1 MCCSAHGVP
10 MQHAR
15 NETRTERDGKMA
27 FLKKHLK
34 RAISMWLALLLSV
47 PALPATAFA
56 AQDNASTLAE
66 VTAKFLIYTNPF
78 HLISLIKSLWNR
90 KGRSGNRAPP
100 VSASGLS
107 CIYLQLFYAIIYII
121 NCLSTG
127 RKTPSTYKVTYTAN
141 ANTLNREIRN
151 IFAWLSGRAG

>member
-1 MCCSAHGVP
+1 MPEA
-10 MQHAR
+10 
-15 NETRTERDGKMA
+15 
-27 FLKKHLK
+27 
-34 RAISMWLALLLSV
+34 V
-47 PALPATAFA
+47 PAKVQLHVHFA
-56 AQDNASTLAE
+56 VWVQAQDLGILFRQ
-66 VTAKFLIYTNPF
+66 FLIYTNPF

-127 RKTPSTYKVTYTAN
+127 RKTPSTYTVTYTAN

>member
-10 MQHAR
+10 MQQAR

-34 RAISMWLALLLSV
+34 RAISMWLALLFSV

-66 VTAKFLIYTNPF
+66 VTAKQSP
-78 HLISLIKSLWNR
+78 NR
-90 KGRSGNRAPP
+90 KRT
-100 VSASGLS
+100 VSRMRNG
-107 CIYLQLFYAIIYII
+107 
-121 NCLSTG
+121 
-127 RKTPSTYKVTYTAN
+127 
-141 ANTLNREIRN
+141 IR
-151 IFAWLSGRAG
+151 RR